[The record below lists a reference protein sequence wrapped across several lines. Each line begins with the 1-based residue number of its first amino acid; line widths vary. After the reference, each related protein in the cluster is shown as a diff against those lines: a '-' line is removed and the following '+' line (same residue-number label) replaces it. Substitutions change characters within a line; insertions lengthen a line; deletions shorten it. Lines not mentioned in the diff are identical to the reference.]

1 MLASRL
7 PLFPITTQ
15 ISDTPSAPALRIGG
29 ADLNALAKQYGTP
42 LYVYDQATMDAAANS
57 YREALARSYPGES
70 GVTFAGKA
78 LMMTA
83 SAQWVQRQGFLLDCT
98 GAGELH
104 IASNA

>member
-1 MLASRL
+1 MLSTRL

-15 ISDTPSAPALRIGG
+15 VTDSATGPALTIGG
-29 ADLNALAKQYGTP
+29 VDLNALAQQYGTP

-104 IASNA
+104 IASN